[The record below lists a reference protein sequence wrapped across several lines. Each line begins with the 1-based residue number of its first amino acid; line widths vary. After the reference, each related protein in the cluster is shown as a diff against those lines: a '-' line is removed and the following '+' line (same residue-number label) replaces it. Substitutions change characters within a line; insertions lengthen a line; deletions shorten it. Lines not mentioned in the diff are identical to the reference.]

1 MQGLVSRGVPF
12 PIHMLRLSSLK
23 PEEEEWECLSLRGW
37 QGIEG
42 QDAWIDGNHHMG
54 VSENG
59 GTSFWGSL

>member
-1 MQGLVSRGVPF
+1 
-12 PIHMLRLSSLK
+12 MLRLSSLK

-59 GTSFWGSL
+59 GTLFWGSL